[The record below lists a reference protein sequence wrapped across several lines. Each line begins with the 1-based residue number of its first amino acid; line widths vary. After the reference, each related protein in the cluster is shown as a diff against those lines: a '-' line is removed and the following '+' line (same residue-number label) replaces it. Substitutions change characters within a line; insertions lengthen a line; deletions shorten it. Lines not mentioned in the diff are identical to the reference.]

1 MGTVPSRK
9 GTLLV
14 ASGQLM
20 DPNFARSVVLIVQD
34 DDDGVLGVI
43 LNRPL
48 ELTVAEACGPMG
60 DAAGEIESPINQGGP
75 CPGPLM
81 VLHGDSDGGGERVV
95 DGVWFTAER
104 EPIEWIMRRDTTP
117 AKYFANYSGWG
128 VDQLEREIRDGSWL
142 LTPASAADVFDA
154 DPETQWNKLTARMT
168 AGGYINPDHI
178 PDDPSTN

>member
-1 MGTVPSRK
+1 MRK
-9 GTLLV
+9 GQLLV
-14 ASGQLM
+14 ASGRLTE
-20 DPNFARSVVLIVQD
+20 PHFARSIVLIVQH

-48 ELTVAEACGPMG
+48 EISVADACGPMV
-60 DAAGEIESPINQGGP
+60 DAAGEVESAINEGGP

-81 VLHGDSDGGGERVV
+81 VLHGDASAAGDEIAEGI
-95 DGVWFTAER
+95 WFAAER
-104 EPIEWIMRRDTTP
+104 EPIEQIMRADTHP

-128 VDQLEREIRDGSWL
+128 VEQLEREIQEGTWII
-142 LTPASAADVFDA
+142 TPATPFDVFEA
-154 DPETQWNKLTARMT
+154 DPETQWNKLTARLT